1 MVMENKTSLKIL
13 LTIVTIFVI
22 VFLPLWVGPEIIKGS
37 KVCLFCEWII
47 GLVILIASAIVTSIV
62 YFIVI
67 SIYDLW
73 DDMID

>member
-1 MVMENKTSLKIL
+1 MKDKILLKIL

-22 VFLPLWVGPEIIKGS
+22 IFLPLWVGPETGEGKIIE
-37 KVCLFCEWII
+37 LIAEWVT
-47 GLVILIASAIVTSIV
+47 GLLILIASAIATYIA

-73 DDMID
+73 DDMIN